1 MKLRKILLPVIML
14 VVISSQAWSWSNH
27 TLVSK
32 QLLSSMPEVNSA
44 ELVKVETLEFFLL
57 ANEDELVGFLQ
68 SQEEWMGENLWHYA
82 PRPDALAFTA
92 TGNPDDIQMRFL
104 RAIRVNPNAK
114 LPIYLQLLP
123 GDERAGVASITPDG
137 VSIFKD
143 KAYLHNV
150 QLVQLKE
157 GELVSPLDVST
168 SANDEPD
175 HGLDIGL
182 FTDSNTEYGLEYGF
196 GTQPFGNPNL
206 EYGTQAPF
214 HMGFYHESS
223 IVYTL
228 GGFLERTYPEYRI
241 QLYKQLAEFAFKNE
255 HDYWGWRFMGWGL
268 HYIGD
273 FSNPYHITPLPGNS
287 TMSTLW
293 VGLQDLTGYPQA
305 KTDSIQLVS
314 NRHTVLEDFQSLV
327 MNQAYIENNDQH
339 PTIQALNVPEYVRE
353 YEDDHIVTVISELA
367 YVKAQDIHD
376 ILAQTMPSN
385 LVNDVTVEYSQL
397 TVKDK
402 LLEMVKEKSG
412 DEGFDALVGA
422 ISGLLNDFS
431 HNGASYVRSILKTD

>member
-1 MKLRKILLPVIML
+1 MKLRHILLPLIML
-14 VVISSQAWSWSNH
+14 VIISGQAWSWSNH

-32 QLLSSMPEVNSA
+32 QLLSSMPEVNFA
-44 ELVKVETLEFFLL
+44 EPVIVETLQSFLL
-57 ANEDELVGFLQ
+57 ANEDELVEFLQ
-68 SQEEWMGENLWHYA
+68 LQETWMEDNLWHYA
-82 PRPDALAFTA
+82 SRPDALAFSA
-92 TGNPDDIQMRFL
+92 TGNADDIRARFV
-104 RAIRVNPNAK
+104 RAIRINPNAK
-114 LPIYLQLLP
+114 LPLYLQLLP
-123 GDERAGVASITPDG
+123 GDERAGLASITPDD

-143 KAYLHNV
+143 KAYLHSI
-150 QLVQLKE
+150 QLVKLRE
-157 GELVSPLDVST
+157 GELVSPLDVAT

-182 FTDSNTEYGLEYGF
+182 FTDSNTDYGLEYGF

-241 QLYKQLAEFAFKNE
+241 QLYKQLAEFAFKSG

-287 TMSTLW
+287 TINTLW
-293 VGLQDLTGYPQA
+293 VGLQDLMGYSQA

-314 NRHTVLEDFQSLV
+314 NRHTALEDFQSLV
-327 MNQAYIENNDQH
+327 MNQAYIEKNDQH
-339 PTIQALNVPEYVRE
+339 PTIQALNVPENIRE
-353 YEDDHIVTVISELA
+353 YEDDHVITVISELA
-367 YVKAQDIHD
+367 YLQAQDLHD
-376 ILAQTMPSN
+376 ILAQTMPDK
-385 LVNDVTVEYSQL
+385 LVNDVTVEYAQL
-397 TVKDK
+397 HVKGE
-402 LLEMVKEKSG
+402 LIEMVRAKSG
-412 DEGFDALVGA
+412 EEGLGILVDA
-422 ISGLLNDFS
+422 ISDLLNDFS
-431 HNGASYVRSILKTD
+431 HNGASYVRSILKSD

>member
-44 ELVKVETLEFFLL
+44 ELVKAETLEFFLL

-68 SQEEWMGENLWHYA
+68 SQEEWMGENLWYYA

-175 HGLDIGL
+175 HGMDIGL

-314 NRHTVLEDFQSLV
+314 NRHTALEDFQSLV

-397 TVKDK
+397 KVKDK